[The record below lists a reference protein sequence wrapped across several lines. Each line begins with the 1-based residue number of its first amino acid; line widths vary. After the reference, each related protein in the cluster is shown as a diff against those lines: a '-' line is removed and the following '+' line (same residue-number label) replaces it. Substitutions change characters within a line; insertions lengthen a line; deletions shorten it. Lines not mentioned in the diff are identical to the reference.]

1 MRFERSSGL
10 CRFSDSTLCSCAQD
24 AGSSFDALE
33 ADEFT
38 FLLVPETESKAFK
51 SFDEGEG
58 LHILEN
64 LVGVVAGLEIVVRDT
79 RAEVMDVVE
88 ADISGEP
95 LEDFGKLV
103 KGASFESGVREVPVV
118 FAFPINAFELVLD
131 VEEPDTGDRSDAN
144 GRQLNE
150 EVGEPSED
158 QDERDREQADRKVHR
173 PDGSPEAGFC
183 AGGGEAFADDEEV
196 EGGKN
201 EEDER
206 VSHRTVD
213 EALP

>member
-1 MRFERSSGL
+1 M
-10 CRFSDSTLCSCAQD
+10 
-24 AGSSFDALE
+24 
-33 ADEFT
+33 
-38 FLLVPETESKAFK
+38 
-51 SFDEGEG
+51 
-58 LHILEN
+58 
-64 LVGVVAGLEIVVRDT
+64 GVVAGLEIVVRDART
-79 RAEVMDVVE
+79 EVMDVVE

-103 KGASFESGVREVPVV
+103 KGASFESSAREVPVV

-131 VEEPDTGDRSDAN
+131 VEEPDTGDRRDAN
-144 GRQLNE
+144 GRELNE

-158 QDERDREQADRKVHR
+158 QDERDREQADGEIHR
-173 PDGSPEAGFC
+173 PDGSPEVGLC

-196 EGGKN
+196 EGGEN

-213 EALP
+213 EALPKGRSEVFVDRHGPDIACSASVEVTRGTMVNGVFPFPMTVGREGEDSGDEADDVVGAPGFVK